1 MNDPVHGFPA
11 WIRVTHWI
19 NFLLMGFVIRAG
31 IQILAAYPRLY
42 WNDHCI
48 PGTEWLKFTRKV
60 INPERPWIARE
71 QEEEWSPWIAQP
83 GGNNLGLGR
92 HWHFVSVGF
101 WTLNGLIYVIALIA
115 SGGWQR
121 LIPTSWNVIPEAWQT
136 FVGYLTLQTP
146 PASAFNP
153 FDALQQI
160 AYGAVVFLLAPF
172 LILTGAAQSPAIDAR
187 FPRYVKLFGGRQGA
201 RSLHFLGLMAF
212 LLFILIHVTMVVVT
226 GFGENMGNIIFGQH
240 DHDQGLAIAI
250 GLGIIVLS
258 AVIWALTSRA
268 SRGAPRTWQHILGAI
283 IRPGLRTL
291 SYRLRSRQT
300 YPPDDISPTMI
311 LNGYPPESE
320 DYERQVAG
328 KFQDWALE
336 VRGLVQTPLHLTLA
350 DIQALPKQTQI
361 TKHQCIQG
369 WTGIAEWGGVPLSE
383 ILNRCMPLPGARYMM
398 FVSEQLDAKG
408 RPFHESLPIEMAR
421 LPQTILA
428 YEMNY
433 QPLSVPH
440 GAPLRLR
447 VETQVGFKMVKWL
460 RTIEF
465 VASYSSY
472 GEGQGGSREDIQ
484 QFEPVV
490 SV

>member
-1 MNDPVHGFPA
+1 MDDPVHGFPA

-60 INPERPWIARE
+60 IDTQQPWIARE
-71 QEEEWSPWIAQP
+71 QEESWSAWVAQP

-92 HWHFVSVGF
+92 HWHFASLGF
-101 WTLNGLIYVIALIA
+101 WVLNGLIYVVGLLVT
-115 SGGWQR
+115 GGWTR
-121 LIPTSWNVIPEAWQT
+121 LIPTSWSVFPAAWQT
-136 FVGYLTLQTP
+136 FVGYLTLHSP
-146 PASAFNP
+146 PATAFDP
-153 FDALQQI
+153 FDALQQL
-160 AYGAVVFLLAPF
+160 AYGGVVLLLAPF

-187 FPRYVKLFGGRQGA
+187 YPAYVKLFGGRQGA
-201 RSLHFLGLMAF
+201 RSLHFVGLVAF
-212 LLFILIHVTMVVVT
+212 LLFIVIHVTLVVLT
-226 GFGENMGNIIFGQH
+226 GFGANMGNIILGQH
-240 DHDQGLAIAI
+240 DHDQGLAIAL
-250 GLGIIVLS
+250 GLGISAAGVLL
-258 AVIWALTSRA
+258 WALTSWA
-268 SRGAPRTWQHILGAI
+268 SRRSPRTWQHLLGAI

-300 YPPDDISPTMI
+300 YLPADISPIMI
-311 LNGYPPESE
+311 LNGYPPEDAAYAQS
-320 DYERQVAG
+320 VAG
-328 KFQDWALE
+328 GFQDWALE

-350 DIQALPKQTQI
+350 DLQALPKQTQI

-369 WTGIAEWGGVPLSE
+369 WTGIAEWGGVPLSA
-383 ILNRCMPLPGARYMM
+383 ILNQCRPTPGARYMM
-398 FVSEQLDAKG
+398 FISDQLDAKG
-408 RPFHESLPIEMAR
+408 RLFHESLPIEMAR
-421 LPQTILA
+421 LPQTLLA

-433 QPLSVPH
+433 APLSVPH

-460 RTIEF
+460 RAIEF
-465 VASYSSY
+465 VASYSGY

>member
-1 MNDPVHGFPA
+1 
-11 WIRVTHWI
+11 
-19 NFLLMGFVIRAG
+19 
-31 IQILAAYPRLY
+31 
-42 WNDHCI
+42 
-48 PGTEWLKFTRKV
+48 
-60 INPERPWIARE
+60 
-71 QEEEWSPWIAQP
+71 
-83 GGNNLGLGR
+83 
-92 HWHFVSVGF
+92 
-101 WTLNGLIYVIALIA
+101 
-115 SGGWQR
+115 
-121 LIPTSWNVIPEAWQT
+121 
-136 FVGYLTLQTP
+136 
-146 PASAFNP
+146 
-153 FDALQQI
+153 
-160 AYGAVVFLLAPF
+160 
-172 LILTGAAQSPAIDAR
+172 
-187 FPRYVKLFGGRQGA
+187 
-201 RSLHFLGLMAF
+201 
-212 LLFILIHVTMVVVT
+212 
-226 GFGENMGNIIFGQH
+226 
-240 DHDQGLAIAI
+240 
-250 GLGIIVLS
+250 
-258 AVIWALTSRA
+258 
-268 SRGAPRTWQHILGAI
+268 
-283 IRPGLRTL
+283 
-291 SYRLRSRQT
+291 
-300 YPPDDISPTMI
+300 MI

-320 DYERQVAG
+320 DYQRLVAG
-328 KFQDWALE
+328 NFEDWVLE

-350 DIQALPKQTQI
+350 DIEALPKQTQI

-383 ILNRCMPLPGARYMM
+383 ILNRCLPMPGARYMM

-484 QFEPVV
+484 NFEPVV